1 MRLGTLLRLGTS
13 WPEVVDEVVALE
25 KAGLDV
31 VWVPEAYGYDAVS
44 LVGALAVRTS
54 RIALGT
60 GILPVQT
67 RTPTLIAMTAA
78 GLDALSGGRFE
89 LGLGSS
95 GPQVIE
101 GWHGLP
107 FDAPLARTRETVEI
121 CRQAWRR
128 EGPLAHTGEH
138 FTIPR
143 PNARALKLINRP
155 VRARIPIV
163 LGALGPAN
171 VAMAAE
177 LADGWLP
184 AMYWP
189 ERAGQAWAEP
199 LAKGTAHR
207 GPDLGP
213 LDIIAG
219 APLHFTDNKE
229 LRNADRPHLAH
240 YFGGMGPPDRN
251 FYRKLLE
258 RYGYPTEAEKIQHLY
273 LTGRKYEAATL
284 IPQDL
289 INGTTLIGD
298 EQFIRDR
305 LQAYQATGVTTLN
318 VTPIAPT
325 RTARTNDVARLRTL
339 LS

>member
-1 MRLGTLLRLGTS
+1 MRIGTLLRLGTI
-13 WPEVVDEVVALE
+13 WPDVVDEVVALE
-25 KAGLDV
+25 QAGLDV

-101 GWHGLP
+101 GWHGVP
-107 FDAPLARTRETVEI
+107 FDAPLARTRETVAI
-121 CRQAWRR
+121 CRQVWRR
-128 EGPLAHTGEH
+128 EGPLTHTGDH
-138 FTIPR
+138 FNIPKPATR
-143 PNARALKLINRP
+143 GLKLIDRP
-155 VRARIPIV
+155 VRPQIPIV

-189 ERAGQAWAEP
+189 ERAGLAWAEF
-199 LAKGTAHR
+199 LRKGTTYR
-207 GPDLGP
+207 CPTLGP

-219 APLHFTDNKE
+219 APLHFTSDSAM
-229 LRNADRPHLAH
+229 RDADRPHLAH
-240 YFGGMGPPDRN
+240 YFGGMGAPNRN
-251 FYRKLLE
+251 FYRRVLE
-258 RYGYPTEAEKIQHLY
+258 RYGYPDEAEKIQHLY
-273 LTGRKYEAATL
+273 LTGHKAEAATL
-284 IPQDL
+284 IPTEL
-289 INGTTLIGD
+289 VNGTSLIGD
-298 EQFIRDR
+298 EPFIRDR
-305 LQAYQATGVTTLN
+305 IQAYRDTGVTTLN
-318 VTPIAPT
+318 VTPVAKT
-325 RTARTNDVARLRTL
+325 RAARVRDIARLRELTP
-339 LS
+339 